1 MPSSSPLIEVLLPR
15 PFVHPFHYLLPEAC
29 EARTEPGMRAVVPFG
44 HELLTGVI
52 VQTGAPPPAAA
63 RGRLRHL
70 HQLIDDTPLLPA
82 ELLELLRQ
90 LADEYFVP
98 WGELLGSVIPSLLLP
113 AGERRYHLSEPAP
126 PQSARSRLTQH
137 VLALLRDHPK
147 GMSAAVLAKQLA
159 AMQSTSRPVRPIRL
173 AALLRR
179 LVTSK
184 HIAVTWNIKPL
195 IVNSKPELCHDK
207 STNAHNIHIN
217 NYNSSHFIEK
227 NYKYNI
233 ASLTESIT
241 LRKHNVFVSVA
252 QEQTPINGRHLYLAV
267 TTAATHGGRSVLML
281 SPEISRVEALA
292 EWLQKR
298 VACPVVTLHSELT
311 PTTLAQRWLW
321 LQTIPAPV
329 IVIGTRRALFAPLPL
344 PGLVIVDEEADP
356 LYKQEERPRLHTRDL
371 ALRRAEQAE
380 IPVLLSARAPTV
392 ESYWRCREGRYHWLT
407 RLGLTSVGLTPST
420 AVAPPDLPPPH
431 LQRITTPA
439 TEIAPPIDPGLVEV
453 IDLGTAPLADGLL
466 SAPLIDALAER
477 MRRGEQS
484 LLFVNRR
491 GYAHSLIC
499 RDCGELVRC
508 SGCRVGLTYYTSTT
522 AGATHLRCRRCGA
535 QRPPPTLCPHCS
547 GHRLGPLGTGTQ
559 RVQAALRHRWPEAR
573 ILRVDRDMIMQSGG
587 RSGGRTNG
595 QLDGEEGPDAVE
607 AADLIVGTQRCLH
620 APVPPRLSLVAV
632 LDAELDLSH
641 PDFRAE
647 ERQLQLLFR
656 LQGLMRLT
664 SGSSLALVQ
673 SRQPTRPTLQA
684 FKTGRLELL
693 YLEEIAQRRNLG
705 YPPFRRLAALR
716 LSGRQAGNR
725 AVIERL
731 TDTIRARLTGPQHE
745 TVELW
750 GPIPVTLPRRGGA
763 AAWELLLKAET
774 AAALHRSL
782 QVVTRMPL
790 ADRLLASVA
799 LEIEVDPA

>member
-1 MPSSSPLIEVLLPR
+1 MPSPSPLIEVLLPR
-15 PFVHPFHYLLPEAC
+15 PFSHPFHYLLPESC
-29 EARTEPGMRAVVPFG
+29 KARTEPGMRAVVPFG

-52 VQTGAPPPAAA
+52 VQTGVPPPAEA
-63 RGRLRHL
+63 RGKLRHL
-70 HQLIDDTPLLPA
+70 HQLVDDAPLLPA

-98 WGELLGSVIPSLLLP
+98 WGELLNSVIPSSLLP
-113 AGERRYHLSEPAP
+113 AGERRYQLAEPAP
-126 PQSARSRLTQH
+126 SQPARSRLAQH
-137 VLALLRDHPK
+137 VITLLRNHPK
-147 GMSAAVLAKQLA
+147 GMSHAVLAKQLA
-159 AMQSTSRPVRPIRL
+159 ATQPAHPIRL
-173 AALLRR
+173 TAILKR
-179 LVTSK
+179 LVASK
-184 HIAVTWNIKPL
+184 QIAVILQIKPPTSY
-195 IVNSKPELCHDK
+195 NESKLDIEK
-207 STNAHNIHIN
+207 STCAHNN
-217 NYNSSHFIEK
+217 RTNSYSSSHLQIK
-227 NYKYNI
+227 DYQYDI
-233 ASLTESIT
+233 GSLSESIT
-241 LRKHNVFVSVA
+241 TGKHNVFVSVT
-252 QEQTPINGRHLYLAV
+252 QEQQLLNGRRLYLAA
-267 TTAATHGGRSVLML
+267 TTAAVHSGHSVLVL

-292 EWLQKR
+292 GWLQSR
-298 VACPVVTLHSELT
+298 VACPVITLHSELT
-311 PTTLAQRWLW
+311 PTNLAQRWLW
-321 LQTIPAPV
+321 LRTIPAPV
-329 IVIGTRRALFAPLPL
+329 IVIGTRRALFAPLPF
-344 PGLVIVDEEADP
+344 PGLIIVDEEADP
-356 LYKQEERPRLHTRDL
+356 LYKQEERPRLHARDL

-380 IPVLLSARAPTV
+380 IPVLLSARVPSV

-407 RLGLTSVGLTPST
+407 TVGVTT
-420 AVAPPDLPPPH
+420 AGALPPTAAAPPDL
-431 LQRITTPA
+431 QGATTS
-439 TEIAPPIDPGLVEV
+439 TEIAPPIEPGEVKV
-453 IDLGTAPLADGLL
+453 IDLRTAPLADGLL
-466 SAPLIDALAER
+466 SAPLIEALAER
-477 MRRGEQS
+477 MTRGEQS

-508 SGCRVGLTYYTSTT
+508 AACQIGLTYYESTT

-535 QRPPPTLCPHCS
+535 QRPPPTLCPRCN

-573 ILRVDRDMIMQSGG
+573 VLRMDRDVIN
-587 RSGGRTNG
+587 RS
-595 QLDGEEGPDAVE
+595 DGEEILDPVE
-607 AADLIVGTQRCLH
+607 EADLIVGTQRCLH
-620 APVPPRLSLVAV
+620 ASAPPRLSLVAV

-656 LQGLMRLT
+656 LQGLMRSV
-664 SGSSLALVQ
+664 SGSSLTLVQ
-673 SRQPTRPTLQA
+673 SRQPDRPTLQA

-731 TDTIRARLTGPQHE
+731 TDAIRACLADPQRE

-750 GPIPVTLPRRGGA
+750 GPIPATLPRRVGA
-763 AAWELLLKAET
+763 SAWELLLKAET

-782 QVVTRMPL
+782 QVVSRLPL
-790 ADRLLASVA
+790 AARLLASHA